1 MYISKSELELLLSL
15 LGVRI
20 NLLVYC
26 IRYVCVCVCGC
37 QCECVVVV
45 CQ

>member
-26 IRYVCVCVCGC
+26 IRYVCVCVCVGAS
-37 QCECVVVV
+37 VSVLW
-45 CQ
+45 